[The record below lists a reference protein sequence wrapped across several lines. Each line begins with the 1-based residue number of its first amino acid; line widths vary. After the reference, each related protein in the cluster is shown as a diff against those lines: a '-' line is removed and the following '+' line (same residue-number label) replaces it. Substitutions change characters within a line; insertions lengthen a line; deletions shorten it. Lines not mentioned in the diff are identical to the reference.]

1 MEYNCLS
8 PQLLTNQ
15 ERMDYDT
22 LSPSTIAQ
30 LSSLSSIFKNYVAE
44 QEYSSIILTEL
55 EPQST
60 PKQYMEQ
67 ESLDLTQQCLA
78 LKDNNPENNMYTN
91 EWTKDKWTDF
101 ENKLLL
107 SAVQNLKFNT
117 PAQIASVVKTKSTKQ
132 VISHQQKL
140 QLDRIYENTFGI
152 TKTGICE
159 EEIIGTALE
168 YIRNVL
174 KINCNNICL
183 NMNIQEHFVL
193 KEGVLQLNK
202 QLVRQM
208 VRLPHK
214 MVSAYKAII
223 AEIQKPIIA
232 LQFVAKKQNVNTG
245 VAAMVIFV
253 SK

>member
-1 MEYNCLS
+1 MEYNSLS
-8 PQLLTNQ
+8 PSLQTNL

-30 LSSLSSIFKNYVAE
+30 LSSLSSLFKNYIAE
-44 QEYSSIILTEL
+44 QENSSIISTEL
-55 EPQST
+55 EVQRVL
-60 PKQYMEQ
+60 KKYQEQ
-67 ESLDLTQQCLA
+67 ESPNMTQMCQVINV
-78 LKDNNPENNMYTN
+78 KGRKNIVYKN
-91 EWTKDKWTDF
+91 EWTDL
-101 ENKLLL
+101 ENELFL
-107 SAVQNLKFNT
+107 SAISNLKFNT
-117 PAQIASVVKTKSTKQ
+117 PAQIASVVKTRSIQQ
-132 VISHQQKL
+132 VISHSQKL
-140 QLDRIYENTFGI
+140 KEKLTRIYENTFENVKSG
-152 TKTGICE
+152 TCE
-159 EEIIGTALE
+159 EETIGTALE

-174 KINCNNICL
+174 KINCNSISINL
-183 NMNIQEHFVL
+183 NIQEHLTV

-223 AEIQKPIIA
+223 TEIQKPVIA
-232 LQFVAKKQNVNTG
+232 LQFVAKKQNVSTG